1 MVHVPVLLNEVIAA
15 LGPKSDENFV
25 DCTFGWGGHSLAIL
39 EKTAPAG
46 KILGIERD
54 AQSLAEIPEM
64 IKKNPRLIIVN
75 GSYDNIAAIARENNF
90 DNVSGVLMD
99 LGMSSWQLDASKK
112 GFSFSKDEPL
122 DMRYDQSQE
131 LTAAAIINDFG
142 AKEIEDIF
150 KNYGQERFAKKIAR
164 AIEKERRRYRV
175 ETSGQLA
182 ALVKSLT
189 PPPQRIKSL
198 ARIFQA
204 LRIAVN
210 DEIQIVR
217 RGVVAAFEILRPG
230 GRIAVISFH
239 SLEDKIIKEEFARLV
254 KSGRAEY
261 IVKKPITAQE
271 GEIAANPRAR
281 SAKLRAIMK
290 L

>member
-75 GSYDNIAAIARENNF
+75 GSYDNIATIARENNF

-99 LGMSSWQLDASKK
+99 LGMSSWQLDVSKK

-122 DMRYDQSQE
+122 DMRYDQNQE
-131 LTAAAIINDFG
+131 LTAMAIINDFG
-142 AKEIEDIF
+142 TKEIEDIF

-164 AIEKERRRYRV
+164 AIEKERHRRRI

-230 GRIAVISFH
+230 GRMAAISFH

-254 KSGRAEY
+254 KSDRAEY

-271 GEIAANPRAR
+271 DEIAANPRAR
-281 SAKLRAIMK
+281 SAKLRAIVK